1 MRIRRQ
7 KFIDNEAG
15 MATIVVIS
23 LLSIILIF
31 VAANLRTLYILR
43 TDLRF
48 IEQQQTN
55 RLAKMGP
62 LTNAPPPTETIPRAA
77 EGASPA
83 NRPR

>member
-1 MRIRRQ
+1 MRIRLP
-7 KFIDNEAG
+7 KCIHNETG

-23 LLSIILIF
+23 LLSLILIF

-62 LTNAPPPTETIPRAA
+62 LTNSPPLSETISKAPR
-77 EGASPA
+77 
-83 NRPR
+83 